1 MTTFGQDLKRERELR
16 GISLKEIADFS
27 KINLRFLSALEDN
40 QLDILPGKFFTIGI
54 IRTYAKYLGLEEETV
69 LNQYYETIQPQE
81 KKNKVKVSKKES
93 TPEALKKKRKLISFS
108 IFVIFILVILISLF
122 FLLQKKKDSSKGSSL
137 DITSLPQ
144 PAITLKLGEM
154 PPPIPE
160 PREEQIKQLHL
171 KLVFHQETWIQV
183 YADGKIKLDEL
194 MSRGQQAEI
203 MASENLLINLHN
215 AGGLTYFINNRQGK
229 PFGKSGENINYIRI
243 TLENYE
249 EFLK

>member
-27 KINLRFLSALEDN
+27 KISLRFLRALEEN
-40 QLDILPGKFFTIGI
+40 QLDILPGKFFTRGI

-69 LNQYYETIQPQE
+69 LNQYCETIHPQNQM
-81 KKNKVKVSKKES
+81 NKVKVSKKES

-108 IFVIFILVILISLF
+108 IFVIFILVILLSLF
-122 FLLQKKKDSSKGSSL
+122 FLLQKKKGSSL

-144 PAITLKLGEM
+144 PAIKLMPEEM
-154 PPPIPE
+154 PPPFPD
-160 PREEQIKQLHL
+160 PREEEMKELHL
-171 KLVFHQETWIQV
+171 KLIFHQETWIQV
-183 YADGKIKLDEL
+183 YADGKIELDEL
-194 MSRGQQAEI
+194 MSPGQQAEI
-203 MASENLLINLHN
+203 RASENLLINLRN

-243 TLENYE
+243 NLDNFE

>member
-27 KINLRFLSALEDN
+27 KISLRFLRALEEN
-40 QLDILPGKFFTIGI
+40 QLDILPGKFFTRGI

-69 LNQYYETIQPQE
+69 LNQYCETIHPQNQM
-81 KKNKVKVSKKES
+81 NKVKVSKKES

-108 IFVIFILVILISLF
+108 IFVIFILVILLSLF
-122 FLLQKKKDSSKGSSL
+122 FLLQKKKGSSL

-144 PAITLKLGEM
+144 PAIKLMPEEM
-154 PPPIPE
+154 PPPFPDT
-160 PREEQIKQLHL
+160 REEEMKELHL
-171 KLVFHQETWIQV
+171 KLIFHQETWIQV
-183 YADGKIKLDEL
+183 YADGKIELDEL
-194 MSRGQQAEI
+194 MSPGQQAEI
-203 MASENLLINLHN
+203 RASENLLINLRN

-243 TLENYE
+243 NLDNFE

>member
-27 KINLRFLSALEDN
+27 KINLRFLRALEDN
-40 QLDILPGKFFTIGI
+40 RLSILPGKFFTIGI

-81 KKNKVKVSKKES
+81 IKNKVKVSKKES
-93 TPEALKKKRKLISFS
+93 MPEALKKKRKLISFS

-122 FLLQKKKDSSKGSSL
+122 FLLQKKKGSSL
-137 DITSLPQ
+137 DLTSLPQ
-144 PAITLKLGEM
+144 PAITLMPEEM

-160 PREEQIKQLHL
+160 PRERVMKELHL
-171 KLVFHQETWIQV
+171 KLIFHQETWIQV

-194 MSRGQQAEI
+194 MSSGQQAEL
-203 MASENLLINLHN
+203 MASDNLLINLRN
-215 AGGLTYFINNRQGK
+215 AGGLTYYINNRQGK

-243 TLENYE
+243 NLDNFEK
-249 EFLK
+249 FLK